1 MEYSQVMAEFAA
13 GKHKIPAGWSQGR
26 ACFGGLIGAVMYAEL
41 EKRVPDRPPRSLYLS
56 FVGPVAEGPVTLS
69 TEILR
74 AGGSVTQAEC
84 RLVQEGCTLAVML
97 VSFGLAR
104 ESTITVQGPDAVTMK
119 PRDKAFP
126 LPYVEGISPVF
137 IRYFDMRWATE
148 ELPFSRSEKGSFGG
162 WVRFKEEVEIN
173 RSALLALMDA
183 WPPAVIP
190 MYKHPVPSSSLT
202 WTVEFVEEEIG
213 NQPWWQFHVDTEQGA
228 NGYCVTQGQLRSEDG
243 TLIALTRQTVTV
255 YT

>member
-1 MEYSQVMAEFAA
+1 MEYSQVMADFAA
-13 GKHKIPAGWSQGR
+13 GKHEIPAGWSQGR
-26 ACFGGLIGAVMYAEL
+26 ACFGGLIGALMYAEL
-41 EKRVPDRPPRSLYLS
+41 EKKVPDRPPRSLYLS
-56 FVGPVAEGPVTLS
+56 FVGPVAEGPVTLT

-104 ESTITVQGPDAVTMK
+104 ESRIAVPGPEAVIMK
-119 PRDKAFP
+119 PKDKAFP

-162 WVRFKEEVEIN
+162 WVRFKEEVEVN

-190 MYKHPVPSSSLT
+190 MYQGPAPSSSLT
-202 WTVEFVEEEIG
+202 WTVEFVEENID
-213 NQPWWQFHVDTEQGA
+213 NQPWWQFHVNTEQGA

-243 TLIALTRQTVTV
+243 TLVALTRQTVTV

>member
-13 GKHKIPAGWSQGR
+13 GKHEIPAGWSQGR

-41 EKRVPDRPPRSLYLS
+41 EKQIPDRPPRSLYLS
-56 FVGPVAEGPVTLS
+56 FVGPVAEGPITLN

-84 RLVQEGCTLAVML
+84 RLVQEGATLAVML

-104 ESTITVQGPDAVTMK
+104 ESSIAVAGPEAVIMK
-119 PRDKAFP
+119 PKDKAFQ

-148 ELPFSRSEKGSFGG
+148 ELPFSRSDKGSFGG

-190 MYKHPVPSSSLT
+190 MYHHPAPSSSLT
-202 WTVEFVEEEIG
+202 WAVEFIEEEIG
-213 NQPWWQFHVDTEQGA
+213 NQPWWQFHVDTEHGA

-243 TLIALTRQTVTV
+243 TLVALTRQTVTV